1 MLVVTAGG
9 GSATRENGGGEMTAS
24 NDTRPEAPAAKP
36 AGLSSGAMWAI
47 LGLVLLADALDMI
60 DSTVTNIAAP
70 TIAAHLGGGAALIK
84 WLGTSYMLA
93 MGVLLVAGGR
103 LGDKFGQRRLFLT
116 GMAGFT
122 LASAAAGLAA
132 GPVMLIL
139 ARVAQGGFG
148 ALLIPQGMAIMTKSF
163 SREMMTRAFGLFG
176 PLLGIA
182 TVGGPVLAGV
192 IIDANVAG
200 LSWRPVFLVNV
211 ILGVAG
217 LVLAARILP
226 RLDGQPS
233 TQLDGWGA
241 GWLALAMF
249 GLLYGLI
256 EGSSSGWGPLP
267 VACLVIGAA
276 FLAMFGRRQVT
287 ATEPLLAPGLLRNRG
302 FTSGMIAGLAIFA
315 ATTGLVYVLS
325 LFLQLG
331 QHASPRSAALALV
344 PLTIGIIASAFVAMG
359 GLVARLGRALIFIG
373 LGVVLAGCLWMLGLV
388 LADGTAVGH
397 WALAPALFTIGAGLG
412 CCYSTV
418 FDVALGDIAADEAGG
433 ASGSLSSIQQLA
445 SGIGSAV
452 VTTVFLHGI
461 ASGAG
466 HAMTVS
472 LIVVAGLL
480 VLAAPLVAL
489 MPATAPDGPHPA
501 G

>member
-1 MLVVTAGG
+1 M
-9 GSATRENGGGEMTAS
+9 
-24 NDTRPEAPAAKP
+24 
-36 AGLSSGAMWAI
+36 
-47 LGLVLLADALDMI
+47 
-60 DSTVTNIAAP
+60 
-70 TIAAHLGGGAALIK
+70 
-84 WLGTSYMLA
+84 
-93 MGVLLVAGGR
+93 
-103 LGDKFGQRRLFLT
+103 
-116 GMAGFT
+116 
-122 LASAAAGLAA
+122 
-132 GPVMLIL
+132 
-139 ARVAQGGFG
+139 
-148 ALLIPQGMAIMTKSF
+148 
-163 SREMMTRAFGLFG
+163 
-176 PLLGIA
+176 
-182 TVGGPVLAGV
+182 
-192 IIDANVAG
+192 
-200 LSWRPVFLVNV
+200 
-211 ILGVAG
+211 
-217 LVLAARILP
+217 
-226 RLDGQPS
+226 
-233 TQLDGWGA
+233 
-241 GWLALAMF
+241 
-249 GLLYGLI
+249 
-256 EGSSSGWGPLP
+256 
-267 VACLVIGAA
+267 
-276 FLAMFGRRQVT
+276 
-287 ATEPLLAPGLLRNRG
+287 
-302 FTSGMIAGLAIFA
+302 
-315 ATTGLVYVLS
+315 
-325 LFLQLG
+325 
-331 QHASPRSAALALV
+331 V

>member
-1 MLVVTAGG
+1 
-9 GSATRENGGGEMTAS
+9 
-24 NDTRPEAPAAKP
+24 
-36 AGLSSGAMWAI
+36 
-47 LGLVLLADALDMI
+47 
-60 DSTVTNIAAP
+60 
-70 TIAAHLGGGAALIK
+70 
-84 WLGTSYMLA
+84 
-93 MGVLLVAGGR
+93 
-103 LGDKFGQRRLFLT
+103 
-116 GMAGFT
+116 
-122 LASAAAGLAA
+122 
-132 GPVMLIL
+132 
-139 ARVAQGGFG
+139 
-148 ALLIPQGMAIMTKSF
+148 
-163 SREMMTRAFGLFG
+163 
-176 PLLGIA
+176 
-182 TVGGPVLAGV
+182 VGGPVLAGV
-192 IIDANVAG
+192 VINANVAG

-217 LVLAARILP
+217 LVLATRILP

-241 GWLALAMF
+241 SWLAVAMF

-256 EGSSSGWGPLP
+256 EGSSSGWGPWP
-267 VACLVIGAA
+267 VACLVTGAV
-276 FLAMFGRRQVT
+276 FLAVFARRQVT
-287 ATEPLLAPGLLRNRG
+287 AAEPLLAPGLLRSRG
-302 FTSGMIAGLAIFA
+302 FTSGMLAGLAIFA

-331 QHASPRSAALALV
+331 QHATPRSAALALA
-344 PLTIGIIASAFVAMG
+344 PLTIGIIASAFAAMG

-373 LGVVLAGCLWMLGLV
+373 LGIVLAGCLWTLGLV
-388 LADGTAVGH
+388 LADGTGVGH

-418 FDVALGDIAADEAGG
+418 FDVALGDIAPDEAGG
-433 ASGSLSSIQQLA
+433 ASGSLSSVQQLA

-452 VTTVFLHGI
+452 VTTVFLHGNMV
-461 ASGAG
+461 GAG

-489 MPATAPDGPHPA
+489 MPARAPADPHPA